1 MNNLETRRLEMF
13 LRVRQFGA
21 AHAAA
26 FPAGSRGAEVLALLN
41 AVVTELEGHA
51 TAQAS
56 GASAAREGTAQKAAA
71 REALR
76 EDLEAISRTARAM
89 ALTTPGLDDKFR
101 LPRNGGTQAWLT
113 AARSF
118 ALDAEP
124 VKAEFT
130 RRGLP
135 ADFLE
140 DLASDIRALEEAIN
154 SRSQNAG
161 ARVAATVAIDDAI
174 ERGMTAVR
182 ELDAIVHNLFRDD
195 DAALAE
201 WTSASHTERQPRR
214 TPAPPP
220 SGEQGAAESGK
231 Q

>member
-1 MNNLETRRLEMF
+1 MDNLETRRLEMF

-21 AHAAA
+21 ARAAS
-26 FPAGSRGAEVLALLN
+26 FPAGARGAELLTLLGT
-41 AVVTELEGHA
+41 VITELEGHA

-56 GASAAREGTAQKAAA
+56 GASAAREGTALKAAA
-71 REALR
+71 FEALR
-76 EDLEAISRTARAM
+76 EDLEPINRTARAM
-89 ALTTPGLDDKFR
+89 ALVTPGLDDKFR
-101 LPRNGGTQAWLT
+101 LPRNAGTQAWLT

-124 VKAEFT
+124 LKAEFT

-140 DLASDIRALEEAIN
+140 DLAADIRALEAAIDG
-154 SRSQNAG
+154 RAQKAG
-161 ARVAATVAIDDAI
+161 SRVAATVAIDDAI
-174 ERGMTAVR
+174 GRGLSAVR
-182 ELDAIVHNLFRDD
+182 ELDAIVRNVFRN
-195 DAALAE
+195 DAATLAE

-214 TPAPPP
+214 PPATTPTATPP
-220 SGEQGAAESGK
+220 EGAN

>member
-21 AHAAA
+21 GRAAA
-26 FPAGSRGAEVLALLN
+26 FPANSRGAEVLAVVN
-41 AVVTELEGHA
+41 ASIAELEGHA

-56 GASAAREGTAQKAAA
+56 GTSAAKEGTALKAAA

-76 EDLEAISRTARAM
+76 EDLEAINRTARAM

-101 LPRNGGTQAWLT
+101 LPRNAGTQAWLT
-113 AARSF
+113 AARAF

-124 VKAEFT
+124 LKAEFV

-140 DLASDIRALEEAIN
+140 DLAAGIKALEDAID
-154 SRSQNAG
+154 SRAQNAG
-161 ARVAATVAIDDAI
+161 ARVAATVAIDEAI
-174 ERGMTAVR
+174 ERGLNAVR
-182 ELDAIVHNLFRDD
+182 ELDAIVHNIFRNDA
-195 DAALAE
+195 AALAE

-214 TPAPPP
+214 PPAPVVN
-220 SGEQGAAESGK
+220 SQQQEGNRQ
-231 Q
+231 